1 MLKVLTSDVREC
13 YQHAQ
18 ECARQAHAISNPE
31 LRRDF
36 LDLELRW
43 LKLARSYEV
52 SERLKT
58 FSESKVD
65 EPEAARK

>member
-1 MLKVLTSDVREC
+1 MLEVLNEDVREC
-13 YQHAQ
+13 YRHAE
-18 ECARQAHAISNPE
+18 ECARQARALSNPE

-58 FSESKVD
+58 FFQVQ
-65 EPEAARK
+65 AQRIG

>member
-1 MLKVLTSDVREC
+1 MLKMLTDDVREC
-13 YQHAQ
+13 YRHAE

-36 LDLELRW
+36 LDLKLRW

-58 FSESKVD
+58 FSESRVNA
-65 EPEAARK
+65 PEAVGK

>member
-1 MLKVLTSDVREC
+1 MLKVLTDDVREC
-13 YQHAQ
+13 YRYAE

-36 LDLELRW
+36 LDLEQRW

-52 SERLKT
+52 SERFKT
-58 FSESKVD
+58 FSGARFKG
-65 EPEAARK
+65 PEAVR